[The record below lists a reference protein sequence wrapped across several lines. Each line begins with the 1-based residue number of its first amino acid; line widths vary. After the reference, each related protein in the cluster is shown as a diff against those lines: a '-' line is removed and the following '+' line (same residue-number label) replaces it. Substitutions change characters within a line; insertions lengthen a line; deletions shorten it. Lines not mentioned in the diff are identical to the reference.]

1 MKTTSQKTNQNDHMD
16 ALCNLMTLLAMLC
29 RATLDG
35 WVMESSDKKWSTG
48 EENDKLLQY
57 FCLENS
63 INNMKRQRDMKLEM
77 SPSSQQASNML
88 LGKSREIALEKRLSQ
103 SKNNDQLWMFLVV
116 KVKSNAVKKHIV
128 RNLEC

>member
-1 MKTTSQKTNQNDHMD
+1 MD